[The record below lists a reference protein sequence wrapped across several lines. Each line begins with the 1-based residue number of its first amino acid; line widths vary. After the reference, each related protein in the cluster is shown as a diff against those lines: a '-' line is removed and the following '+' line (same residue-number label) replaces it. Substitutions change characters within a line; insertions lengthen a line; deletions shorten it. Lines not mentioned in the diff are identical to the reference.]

1 MIAEQFLTKNLIGN
15 HTRLNDQISRDVTRN
30 HMNERITEDIVRDIL
45 KANQK
50 KYPKVTIEEQK
61 SENKRIEKLLKN
73 ASKQGDG
80 TGKPEFIITFEELS
94 ELVIV
99 IECKADTTKHESK
112 NRDKPKNYAVDGVLL
127 YSEYLAKEFDVI
139 SLAISGERKSE
150 LKIST
155 FLQLQA
161 QHVIDKIDKKILT
174 FEDYISLYKKDPEK
188 ERLSVE
194 NLIQYSRELN
204 NYLRDDFELEEGQRP
219 LLVSG
224 ILIALEDK
232 AFESSYMKEKK
243 AIDLAESL
251 TNTIK
256 KILRQHNV
264 EQKKKE
270 DMMNVYN
277 FIKTNNNIAR
287 DLNNQRN
294 VKLRDLIHEI
304 NQKIRG
310 FMKDYKFH
318 DILGQFYGEFLRYAN
333 GDRGLGIVLTPK
345 HITELFVDLA
355 KVNKNSV
362 ILDNCCGTGGFLIAS
377 MRKMIVNA
385 GNDTGKITS
394 IYNSQLIGIE
404 NNSKMFCL
412 ACSNMLLRGD
422 GKSNIFHNTCFD
434 IDENKITKMKPTV
447 GFLNPPYA
455 KKKKGFEELNY
466 ILNCLKFLE
475 KNAIC
480 IAIVPLSCAISENPL
495 KEKLL
500 ENHTLKA
507 VMSMPDELF
516 YPIGTYPCVM
526 VFEAHIPHDNDEEV
540 FFGYWK
546 DDGFVKT
553 KQEGRID
560 KYDKWNH
567 IKNEWLDQYKNKRS
581 IAGKSIMQKITATDE
596 WCSEAYLETDYS
608 NISKEDFIQEI
619 RNYVIFKTMHGD

>member
-1 MIAEQFLTKNLIGN
+1 
-15 HTRLNDQISRDVTRN
+15 
-30 HMNERITEDIVRDIL
+30 MNERKTENIVRDIL
-45 KANQK
+45 KTNQK
-50 KYPKVTIEEQK
+50 KYSKITIEEQK
-61 SENKRIEKLLKN
+61 SENKRIEKLLKH
-73 ASKQGDG
+73 ASKQGQG
-80 TGKPEFIITFEELS
+80 SGNPEFIITFDEMPN
-94 ELVIV
+94 LVII
-99 IECKADTTKHESK
+99 IECKADVKKHESK
-112 NRDKPKNYAVDGVLL
+112 NRDKPKDYAVDGVLL
-127 YSEYLAKEFDVI
+127 YSEYLAKEFNVI
-139 SLAISGERKSE
+139 SIAVSGQNKNE
-150 LKIST
+150 LTIST
-155 FLQLQA
+155 FLQLQSKK
-161 QHVIDKIDKKILT
+161 VTDKPNKNIIE

-188 ERLSVE
+188 EKLSVE

-224 ILIALEDK
+224 ILIALEDN

-264 EQKKKE
+264 EQKKKD
-270 DMMNVYN
+270 DMINVYN

-294 VKLRDLIHEI
+294 IKLRDLIYDI

-310 FMKDYKFH
+310 FMKDYEYH

-333 GDRGLGIVLTPK
+333 GDKGLGIVLTPK
-345 HITELFVDLA
+345 HITELFVEIA

-362 ILDNCCGTGGFLIAS
+362 VLDNCCGTGGFLITS
-377 MRKMIVNA
+377 MKKMIEDA
-385 GNDTGKITS
+385 GHDSKKIIN

-422 GKSNIFHNTCFD
+422 GKSNIFHNTCFE
-434 IDENKITKMKPTV
+434 INKEKISKLKPTI
-447 GFLNPPYA
+447 GFLNPPYS
-455 KKKKGFEELNY
+455 KKKKGFEELSY

-480 IAIVPLSCAISENPL
+480 IAIVPLSCAIKNSQL

-516 YPIGTYPCVM
+516 YPIGTYPCIM
-526 VFEAHIPHDNDEEV
+526 VFEAHVPHDENEET
-540 FFGYWK
+540 FFGHWK
-546 DDGFVKT
+546 EDGFIKT

-560 KYDKWNH
+560 RDGKWNN
-567 IKNEWLDQYKNKRS
+567 IKKEWLDQYKNKRS
-581 IAGKSIMQKITATDE
+581 IAGKCVCKNVTKKDE
-596 WCSEAYLETDYS
+596 WVAEAYMETDYS
-608 NISKEDFIQEI
+608 NIMEEDFIKEI
-619 RNYVIFKTMHGD
+619 RNYSVFKVLNGE